1 MAKDVA
7 ELKSLNQA
15 LHNQCVIEETDRG
28 QLTGDLRPYSND
40 VVGYRISFCRVT
52 ICQQNQINSNE
63 QVEILNFS
71 HAGIE

>member
-40 VVGYRISFCRVT
+40 VVGYRIRYPS
-52 ICQQNQINSNE
+52 
-63 QVEILNFS
+63 
-71 HAGIE
+71 

>member
-40 VVGYRISFCRVT
+40 VVGYRIRYPR
-52 ICQQNQINSNE
+52 
-63 QVEILNFS
+63 
-71 HAGIE
+71 